1 MYRLIASLLVVLV
14 CAGGYSAFG
23 RDSGTAQ
30 TGSDAAQSQSAPAAA
45 APSDDLPT
53 ININK

>member
-14 CAGGYSAFG
+14 CAGGYPAFG